1 MATRAPTQPLPPA
14 SARPEGAPIDY
25 DAVFAALH
33 EWRSGVKEDPAVS
46 AIARE
51 LTRDPWSVL
60 VSTILSL
67 RTKDAVTLATSRALL
82 ARAPTPQALLEL
94 TEEEI
99 ARLAYPSCFFRT
111 KAASLRKIAALL
123 LERHGGAVPAD
134 QDALLALPGVGLKTA
149 NLVLQEAFDL
159 DAICV
164 DTHVHRISNR
174 LGWIATKT
182 PEESEAALRAT
193 LPFRYW
199 KIINALLVSFGQRVC
214 TPISPRCSICPIAAH
229 CERVGVGT
237 SR

>member
-1 MATRAPTQPLPPA
+1 MAA
-14 SARPEGAPIDY
+14 IDY
-25 DAVFAALH
+25 DAVFSALH
-33 EWRSGVKEDPAVS
+33 AWRKGVKEDPAVS
-46 AIARE
+46 AIAIE

-82 ARAPTPQALLEL
+82 SRAPTPQALLAL
-94 TEEEI
+94 TEEEV
-99 ARLAYPSCFFRT
+99 ARLAYPSCFYKT
-111 KAASLRKIAALL
+111 KAGSLRKIAAILMKDYA
-123 LERHGGAVPAD
+123 GAVPAD
-134 QDALLALPGVGLKTA
+134 QEALLALPGVGLKTA

-182 PEESEAALRAT
+182 PDESEAALRAT
-193 LPFRYW
+193 LPLSYW

-214 TPISPRCSICPIAAH
+214 VPVSPRCSVCPIAAQ
-229 CERVGVGT
+229 CRRVGVT
-237 SR
+237 KSR